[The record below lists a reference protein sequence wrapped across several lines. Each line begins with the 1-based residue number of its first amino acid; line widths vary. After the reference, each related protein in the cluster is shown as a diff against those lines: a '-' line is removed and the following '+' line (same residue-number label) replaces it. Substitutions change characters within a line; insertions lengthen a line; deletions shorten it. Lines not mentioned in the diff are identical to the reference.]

1 MIVECEGGFVS
12 VGFGTLS
19 DAEAFEE
26 IGEVFFSM
34 WSVLLVGCFAIVP
47 FSVCFARIWAVNLL
61 ILAE

>member
-1 MIVECEGGFVS
+1 MECEGGLVS

-26 IGEVFFSM
+26 IDEVFFSM
-34 WSVLLVGCFAIVP
+34 WSVLLVGCFVS

-61 ILAE
+61 IFAE